1 MTGQKHLKQLVRA
14 RMEKT
19 GERYTTARRH
29 IIRHVAPAPSD
40 PAAHWHMPGNVPATT
55 ALRIIL
61 AHAGVYAPHTDQPFS
76 EAMLFGIAGGIGVG
90 VFSFF
95 YEREDVA
102 TFFIAGRHEW
112 HDDLAYMIL
121 SSTTGPAAGSV
132 ARSSRTS

>member
-29 IIRHVAPAPSD
+29 IIRHAALAPSD
-40 PAAHWHMPGNVPATT
+40 PAAHWHMPGNIPAAT

-61 AHAGVYAPHTDQPFS
+61 AQAGVRAPHTGEPFS
-76 EAMLFGIAGGIGVG
+76 ESMLFGIAGGIGVG

-102 TFFIAGRHEW
+102 TFFIAGRHQW
-112 HDDLAYMIL
+112 HDDLAYL
-121 SSTTGPAAGSV
+121 NDAL
-132 ARSSRTS
+132 ARLGITAVIQE